1 MHGILPSLPPSSFAL
16 TLTQELEYL
25 VDVNA
30 ITPQQLSEIVAKLP
44 PPSNGKAPLSN
55 DAPKAQNTP
64 TPTRPINTE
73 KQPWTLPSSVLPQLP
88 PPAYAHA
95 PIPVTRATATAIYE
109 YSSTDSGDLTI
120 MPKDRISIT
129 EFINADWVKGR
140 NERTHAEGIF
150 PRSYVEIV
158 DVKSTHATPQLP
170 QPSNYGNMPL
180 DVSQGSSNPTGG
192 KDSKLGQNA
201 NKFGKKLG
209 NASKF
214 IQKP

>member
-1 MHGILPSLPPSSFAL
+1 MLPSLPPSNFAL
-16 TLTQELEYL
+16 TLTKELEYL

-30 ITPQQLSEIVAKLP
+30 INPQQVSEIIAKLP
-44 PPSNGKAPLSN
+44 SPSNSKAPLSN
-55 DAPKAQNTP
+55 EAPKAQNTP
-64 TPTRPINTE
+64 TPTLPTNTE
-73 KQPWTLPSSVLPQLP
+73 KQPWTLPSSALPQLP

-95 PIPVTRATATAIYE
+95 LIPATLATATAIYQ
-109 YSSTDSGDLTI
+109 YNPSDSGDLAI

-129 EFINADWVKGR
+129 EFMNADWAKGR
-140 NERTHAEGIF
+140 NERTHSEGIF

-158 DVKSTHATPQLP
+158 DEKSTHAVPQHP

-180 DVSQGSSNPTGG
+180 DVSQGSSNPSGG

-214 IQKP
+214 IRK